1 MVNPSAPDILKK
13 IVQTKID
20 EINLQMQNNDLQM
33 LQACIDKQ
41 APPLNFAG
49 SLWGSDIKIIAEV
62 KKASPVRGIFR
73 KDFDHREIAKIYAN
87 NGASAI

>member
-33 LQACIDKQ
+33 LHACIDKQ
-41 APPLNFAG
+41 PPPLNFAG
-49 SLWGSDIKIIAEV
+49 SLWGSGIKIIAEV
-62 KKASPVRGIFR
+62 
-73 KDFDHREIAKIYAN
+73 
-87 NGASAI
+87 